1 MTTQNLT
8 SAKSIPALSMPRILL
23 HLEGVAILIAALVLY
38 VHQQFNWWVFAIF
51 LLTPDL
57 PMLLY
62 PISSRLGSI
71 TYNLFHTIIFPLG
84 LALFSFFNGNDLG
97 LQIALIWLAHIGM
110 DRAFGYGFKYAGNF
124 KETHFSRI

>member
-23 HLEGVAILIAALVLY
+23 HLEGIAILISALVLY
-38 VHQQFNWWVFAIF
+38 AHQQFNWWVFAIF
-51 LLTPDL
+51 LLAPDL
-57 PMLLY
+57 PVLLY
-62 PISSRLGSI
+62 PINPRLGSI
-71 TYNLFHTIIFPLG
+71 TYNLVHTIIFPLA
-84 LALFSFFNGNDLG
+84 LAIFSVFNGSDLG

-110 DRAFGYGFKYAGNF
+110 DRAFGYGFKYTGNF